1 MNRPLFL
8 GIDLGST
15 TLKAALLS
23 VNGDLI
29 HSLYERTQPQS
40 PLGSECSG
48 TCLACGKCNLGAVA
62 KTLDGFLADAEVNR
76 DDVAQTIATG
86 SQVVE
91 ELLRFVYFDGS
102 VSEVSAHIAAATHDY
117 PDCRAVLDVGG
128 QDSKAM
134 LFDEDMQIWVSKMSG
149 LCAAGTGAFLDSVAA
164 KLNVPVEQLDRH
176 VDYDSSLQLSSVCA
190 VLSATSVNKFKN
202 RHPLGAVIAAACRAQ
217 ARTIISGVGD
227 LLLNYEGPIVFQGG
241 VASNRAVAHYLEAIT
256 GNRILIPER
265 NAVMGALGAAR
276 IARDTWQRGVVSS
289 LGAGRRRAPHG
300 PSRRIAPQNFF
311 GSFKKSVAAR
321 THLTRREFLS
331 NRDAPL
337 VWRNLFFPAEILN
350 ALGVRMLT
358 LETYAALRARNGKA
372 LRTMFDRAARKGFAA
387 ETCSFL
393 RVLEGDDRLP
403 KPDFVVGTS
412 EPCQQGERVF
422 ADLVR
427 DLGCPDRY
435 HLLHTPIR
443 QDQSSIESIAA
454 GLEASVAHLERSLG
468 IKLDPG
474 RAQGGMRPV
483 ERSPRCRDQVQPS
496 ATDQSSFDS
505 GQRGDLVRDDLLAA
519 LGKEG
524 VGRAAANVARG
535 VVGGKGIRRAGDRHR
550 RYSPAGM
557 APSSAVLQQPA
568 DGLH

>member
-23 VNGDLI
+23 VDGDLI

-311 GSFKKSVAAR
+311 GSFKKSVAVR

-393 RVLEGDDRLP
+393 R
-403 KPDFVVGTS
+403 
-412 EPCQQGERVF
+412 
-422 ADLVR
+422 
-427 DLGCPDRY
+427 
-435 HLLHTPIR
+435 
-443 QDQSSIESIAA
+443 
-454 GLEASVAHLERSLG
+454 SLG
-468 IKLDPG
+468 
-474 RAQGGMRPV
+474 RR
-483 ERSPRCRDQVQPS
+483 RSPPQARLRRRHQRTLS
-496 ATDQSSFDS
+496 A
-505 GQRGDLVRDDLLAA
+505 G
-519 LGKEG
+519 
-524 VGRAAANVARG
+524 
-535 VVGGKGIRRAGDRHR
+535 
-550 RYSPAGM
+550 
-557 APSSAVLQQPA
+557 
-568 DGLH
+568 